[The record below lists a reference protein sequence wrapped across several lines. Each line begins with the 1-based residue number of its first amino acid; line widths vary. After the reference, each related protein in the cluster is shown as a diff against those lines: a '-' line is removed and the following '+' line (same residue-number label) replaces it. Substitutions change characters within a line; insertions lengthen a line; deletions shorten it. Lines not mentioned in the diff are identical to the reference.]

1 MSETQLTVEI
11 DMGRLKSA
19 LTLLPKQLKYQ
30 LGDAFD
36 HSSLKFLKIFRR
48 ERLSGRPGVIGIYGK
63 GNLFSRFHRA
73 SLVPQSQTLD
83 DMGMRIW
90 TDSEVAKRQEEG
102 GIVKADFGKKLAV
115 PLSKNVEMFTS
126 RGKLKAAYKRP
137 GLMKNIIRISGG
149 SAGSQFL
156 ARWIKR
162 AHLIKRLF
170 ILKEQ
175 TVTPP
180 RLQFFETWASLQNER
195 IMIINRAVDKALA
208 ST

>member
-1 MSETQLTVEI
+1 MSDILTVEV
-11 DMGRLKSA
+11 DMGRVKTA
-19 LTLLPKQLKYQ
+19 LALVPKELKYY
-30 LGDAFD
+30 LGDEFD
-36 HSSLKFLKIFRR
+36 HSSLSFLKKFRR

-73 SLVPQSQTLD
+73 SLVPQSNTLD

-90 TDSEVAKRQEEG
+90 TDSEIAKRQEEG
-102 GIVKADFGKKLAV
+102 GVVKAELGRKLAV
-115 PLSKNVEMFTS
+115 PLSKNAEMFTS
-126 RGKLKAAYKRP
+126 RGKLRAAYRRP

-156 ARWIKR
+156 AKWIKR

-195 IMIINRAVDKALA
+195 IMNINRAVDKALK